1 MMLDVTMA
9 RMVMG
14 MTDNNDDD
22 AVKVPATNQMVMMR
36 RIELTI
42 MSITLVNAIILWM
55 RIVIIMMSMV
65 MIIIWVVITLNA
77 TSHNYPTPLPPI

>member
-14 MTDNNDDD
+14 MTENNDDD

-55 RIVIIMMSMV
+55 RIVIIMMSMK
-65 MIIIWVVITLNA
+65 MIIMWVVIT
-77 TSHNYPTPLPPI
+77 Y